1 MSRGNRVVVTGVG
14 LRSPLGHTLA
24 ALRDGLLAG
33 KSGIRAMPGWE
44 SLDGLRTRVGAPCDG
59 IDVSEIPR
67 KFART
72 MGRVGVLAALSVRDA
87 VADAGL
93 PAEVVASPQCGVAYG
108 STVGSTASQE
118 DFLRPILNETSI
130 RGLLASTYLQFMSHT
145 CAANIAL
152 MFGCKGPVIA
162 SCTACTSGSQG
173 VGIAYEQVRFGRV
186 PICLGGGAEE
196 LHILHAGIFDIMRA
210 TSAGYTDTPERT
222 PRPFDRKR
230 DGLVVGEGAALPGH
244 GGVRARQASAARN
257 IYAEIIGY
265 GQGCNGTHPT
275 NSDPE
280 GICIA
285 INAAL
290 RDAELSPSDIEHINA
305 HATGTDVGDAA
316 EAEAVHRIFGAK
328 VPVSALKG
336 YLSHTLGASGAIES
350 VATLVM
356 MRDGFMAVSKNLD
369 EPDPAMPPL
378 DHVLGSPRQATHPH
392 RHEQQLRVRRDQHLA
407 DLPRA
412 LVMDDP
418 APSWQ
423 DLRARFDGPR
433 GALRLRDSRL
443 QPCPQRGAGGGG
455 GRWRAARR

>member
-1 MSRGNRVVVTGVG
+1 MIRGNRVVVTGVG

-24 ALRDGLLAG
+24 ALRDGLLGG
-33 KSGIRAMPGWE
+33 KSGVRRMSGWE
-44 SLDGLRTRVGAPCDG
+44 GLDGLRTRVGAPCDG
-59 IDVSEIPR
+59 IDVNEIPR

-93 PAEVVASPQCGVAYG
+93 PADVVASAECGVAYG

-118 DFLRPILNETSI
+118 DFLRPILNDRSI
-130 RGLLASTYLQFMSHT
+130 RGLLASSYLQFMSHT

-152 MFGCKGPVIA
+152 MFGCKGPIIA

-173 VGIAYEQVRFGRV
+173 IGIAYEQVRFGRV

-210 TSAGYTDTPERT
+210 TSAGYSDTPDRT

-230 DGLVVGEGAALPGH
+230 DGLVVGEGAACLVMEEYEH
-244 GGVRARQASAARN
+244 ARKRGAN
-257 IYAEIIGY
+257 IYAEIIGF

-285 INAAL
+285 MNAAL
-290 RDAELSPSDIEHINA
+290 RDAELSPSDIQHINA

-350 VATLVM
+350 VATVLM

-369 EPDPAMPPL
+369 EIDPAMPPL
-378 DHVLGSPRQATHPH
+378 DHVLGSARQVAIRIAMNNNFAFGGINTS
-392 RHEQQLRVRRDQHLA
+392 LVF
-407 DLPRA
+407 RA
-412 LVMDDP
+412 L
-418 APSWQ
+418 S
-423 DLRARFDGPR
+423 
-433 GALRLRDSRL
+433 
-443 QPCPQRGAGGGG
+443 
-455 GRWRAARR
+455 

>member
-24 ALRDGLLAG
+24 AMREGLLNG
-33 KSGIRAMPGWE
+33 KSGVRVMPGWE

-59 IDVSEIPR
+59 IDSNEIPR

-87 VADAGL
+87 VVDAGL
-93 PAEVVASPQCGVAYG
+93 PAEVVASPDCGVAYG
-108 STVGSTASQE
+108 STVGSTAAQE
-118 DFLRPILNETSI
+118 EFLRPILNETSI

-210 TSAGYTDTPERT
+210 TSAGYASTPERT

-230 DGLVVGEGAALPGH
+230 DGLVVGEGAACLVMEEYEHAKRRG
-244 GGVRARQASAARN
+244 AN

-275 NSDPE
+275 NSDPD

-285 INAAL
+285 INLAL
-290 RDAELSPSDIEHINA
+290 RDAELAPSDIQHINA

-316 EAEAVHRIFGAK
+316 EAEAVHRIFGNQ

-350 VATLVM
+350 VASLVM

-369 EPDPAMPPL
+369 EPDPALPPL
-378 DHVLGSPRQATHPH
+378 DHVLGGPRQARIRIAMNNNFAFGGINTS
-392 RHEQQLRVRRDQHLA
+392 LIF
-407 DLPRA
+407 RA
-412 LVMDDP
+412 L
-418 APSWQ
+418 S
-423 DLRARFDGPR
+423 
-433 GALRLRDSRL
+433 
-443 QPCPQRGAGGGG
+443 
-455 GRWRAARR
+455 

>member
-1 MSRGNRVVVTGVG
+1 MSSGHRVVVTGIG

-24 ALRDGLLAG
+24 ALREGLLSG
-33 KSGIRAMPGWE
+33 KSGIRRMPGWE
-44 SLDGLRTRVGAPCDG
+44 QLDGLRTRVGAPCDG
-59 IDVSEIPR
+59 IDINEIPR

-72 MGRVGVLAALSVRDA
+72 MGRVGLLAALSVRDA

-93 PAEVVASPQCGVAYG
+93 SRDVVASPDCGVAYG
-108 STVGSTASQE
+108 STVGSTAAQE
-118 DFLRPILNETSI
+118 EFLRPILNDRSI
-130 RGLLASTYLQFMSHT
+130 RGLLASSYLQFMSHT

-152 MFGCKGPVIA
+152 MFGCKGPIIA

-173 VGIAYEQVRFGRV
+173 VGIAYEQVRFGRA

-210 TSAGYTDTPERT
+210 TSAGYADTPERT

-230 DGLVVGEGAALPGH
+230 DGLVVGEGAACLVMEEYEHAKRRG
-244 GGVRARQASAARN
+244 ARV
-257 IYAEIIGY
+257 YAEIIGY

-275 NSDPE
+275 NSDPD

-290 RDAELSPSDIEHINA
+290 RDAELAPADVEHINA

-316 EAEAVHRIFGAK
+316 EAEAIHRIFGAK

-350 VATLVM
+350 VATLAM
-356 MRDGFMAVSKNLD
+356 MQDGFMAVSKNLD
-369 EPDPAMPPL
+369 EPDPALPPI
-378 DHVLGSPRQATHPH
+378 DYVRGDARQGP
-392 RHEQQLRVRRDQHLA
+392 VRIA
-407 DLPRA
+407 MNNNFA
-412 LVMDDP
+412 FGGINTSLVVR
-418 APSWQ
+418 S
-423 DLRARFDGPR
+423 L
-433 GALRLRDSRL
+433 S
-443 QPCPQRGAGGGG
+443 
-455 GRWRAARR
+455 

>member
-1 MSRGNRVVVTGVG
+1 MCKGHRVVVTGVG
-14 LRSPLGHTLA
+14 LRSPIGHTLT

-33 KSGIRAMPGWE
+33 RSGVRAMPGWE

-59 IDVSEIPR
+59 IDTNDIPR

-72 MGRVGVLAALSVRDA
+72 MGRVAVLAALSVRDA

-93 PAEVVASPQCGVAYG
+93 PAEVVASPNCGVAYG

-118 DFLRPILNETSI
+118 DFLRPILNDTSI

-210 TSAGYTDTPERT
+210 TSAGYADTPERT

-230 DGLVVGEGAALPGH
+230 DGLVVGEGAACL
-244 GGVRARQASAARN
+244 VMEEYERARKRGAN

-275 NSDPE
+275 NSDPG

-290 RDAELSPSDIEHINA
+290 RDAKLAPSDIQHVNA

-316 EAEAVHRIFGAK
+316 EAVAIHRIFGAK

-350 VATLVM
+350 AATIVM

-369 EPDPAMPPL
+369 EPDPALPPI
-378 DHVLGSPRQATHPH
+378 DHVLGSARQAPIRIAMNNNFAFGGINTS
-392 RHEQQLRVRRDQHLA
+392 LVF
-407 DLPRA
+407 RA
-412 LVMDDP
+412 L
-418 APSWQ
+418 S
-423 DLRARFDGPR
+423 
-433 GALRLRDSRL
+433 
-443 QPCPQRGAGGGG
+443 
-455 GRWRAARR
+455 

>member
-1 MSRGNRVVVTGVG
+1 MWKGNRVVVTGVG

-24 ALRDGLLAG
+24 ALRDGFLAG
-33 KSGIRAMPGWE
+33 KSGVRRMPGWE

-59 IDVSEIPR
+59 IDPNDIPR

-72 MGRVGVLAALSVRDA
+72 MGRVAVLAALSVRDA

-93 PAEVVASPQCGVAYG
+93 PAEVVASPNCGVAYG

-118 DFLRPILNETSI
+118 DFLRPILNDTSI

-210 TSAGYTDTPERT
+210 TSAGYADTPERT
-222 PRPFDRKR
+222 PRPFDRQR
-230 DGLVVGEGAALPGH
+230 DGLVVGEGAACL
-244 GGVRARQASAARN
+244 VMEEYERARKRGAN

-275 NSDPE
+275 NSDPG

-290 RDAELSPSDIEHINA
+290 RDAELAPSDIQHVNA

-316 EAEAVHRIFGAK
+316 EAVAIHRIFGAK

-350 VATLVM
+350 AATILM

-369 EPDPAMPPL
+369 EPDPALPPI
-378 DHVLGSPRQATHPH
+378 DHVLGSPRQGPIRIAMNNNFAFGGINTS
-392 RHEQQLRVRRDQHLA
+392 LVF
-407 DLPRA
+407 RA
-412 LVMDDP
+412 L
-418 APSWQ
+418 S
-423 DLRARFDGPR
+423 
-433 GALRLRDSRL
+433 
-443 QPCPQRGAGGGG
+443 
-455 GRWRAARR
+455 

>member
-1 MSRGNRVVVTGVG
+1 MIRGNRVVVTGMG
-14 LRSPLGHTLA
+14 LRSPIGHTPQ

-33 KSGIRAMPGWE
+33 KSGIRTMPGWDA
-44 SLDGLRTRVGAPCDG
+44 LDGLRTRVGAPCDG
-59 IDVSEIPR
+59 IDVGEIPR

-93 PAEVVASPQCGVAYG
+93 PADLVASPSCGVAYG
-108 STVGSTASQE
+108 STAGSSASQE
-118 DFLRPILNETSI
+118 EFLRPILNDSSI
-130 RGLLASTYLQFMSHT
+130 RGLLASSYLQFMSHT

-186 PICLGGGAEE
+186 PVCLGGGAEE

-210 TSAGYTDTPERT
+210 TSAGYADTPERT

-230 DGLVVGEGAALPGH
+230 DGLVVGEGAGCLVLEDYEHAKKRG
-244 GGVRARQASAARN
+244 AR
-257 IYAEIIGY
+257 IYAEVIGF

-290 RDAELSPSDIEHINA
+290 RDAELSPADIDHINA

-336 YLSHTLGASGAIES
+336 YMSHTLGASGAIES
-350 VATLVM
+350 IASIVM
-356 MRDGFMAVSKNLD
+356 MREGFMAASKNLD
-369 EPDPAMPPL
+369 EVDPAMPAL
-378 DHVLGSPRQATHPH
+378 DHVLGSARQAPI
-392 RHEQQLRVRRDQHLA
+392 RIA
-407 DLPRA
+407 MNNNFA
-412 LVMDDP
+412 
-418 APSWQ
+418 
-423 DLRARFDGPR
+423 F
-433 GALRLRDSRL
+433 
-443 QPCPQRGAGGGG
+443 GGINTSLIF
-455 GRWRAARR
+455 RTLT

>member
-1 MSRGNRVVVTGVG
+1 MWKGNRVVVTGVG

-24 ALRDGLLAG
+24 ALRDGFLAG
-33 KSGIRAMPGWE
+33 KSGVRRMPGWE

-59 IDVSEIPR
+59 IDVSDIPR

-87 VADAGL
+87 VTDAGL
-93 PAEVVASPQCGVAYG
+93 PAEVVASPSCGVAYG
-108 STVGSTASQE
+108 STVGSTAAQE
-118 DFLRPILNETSI
+118 DFLRPILNDKSI
-130 RGLLASTYLQFMSHT
+130 RGLLASNYLQFMSHT

-210 TSAGYTDTPERT
+210 TSAGYADTPERT

-230 DGLVVGEGAALPGH
+230 DGLVVGEGAACL
-244 GGVRARQASAARN
+244 VMEEYERARKRDAN

-290 RDAELSPSDIEHINA
+290 RDAALAPSDIQHINA

-316 EAEAVHRIFGAK
+316 EAEAIHRIFGAK

-350 VATLVM
+350 AATIVM

-369 EPDPAMPPL
+369 EPDPALPPI
-378 DHVLGSPRQATHPH
+378 DHVLGSARQAPIRIAMNNNFAFGGINTS
-392 RHEQQLRVRRDQHLA
+392 LVF
-407 DLPRA
+407 RA
-412 LVMDDP
+412 L
-418 APSWQ
+418 S
-423 DLRARFDGPR
+423 
-433 GALRLRDSRL
+433 
-443 QPCPQRGAGGGG
+443 
-455 GRWRAARR
+455 

>member
-1 MSRGNRVVVTGVG
+1 MSRGNRVVVSGVG
-14 LRSPLGHTLA
+14 LRSPLGHTLT
-24 ALRDGLLAG
+24 ALRDGLLSG
-33 KSGIRAMPGWE
+33 KSGIRVMPGWE
-44 SLDGLRTRVGAPCDG
+44 GLEGLRTRVGAPCEG
-59 IDVSEIPR
+59 IDVNEIPR

-93 PAEVVASPQCGVAYG
+93 PPEVVASPDCGVAYG
-108 STVGSTASQE
+108 STVGSTAAQE
-118 DFLRPILNETSI
+118 EFLRPILNDTSI

-210 TSAGYTDTPERT
+210 TSAGYNDAAERT

-230 DGLVVGEGAALPGH
+230 DGLVVGEG
-244 GGVRARQASAARN
+244 SACLVMEEYEHAKRRGAN
-257 IYAEIIGY
+257 IYAEVIGY

-275 NSDPE
+275 NSDPD

-285 INAAL
+285 INLAL
-290 RDAELSPSDIEHINA
+290 RDAELGPSDIQHINA

-316 EAEAVHRIFGAK
+316 EAEAISRIFGAK

-350 VATLVM
+350 AATLVM

-369 EPDPAMPPL
+369 EPDPALPPI
-378 DHVLGSPRQATHPH
+378 DHVLGSARQAKIRIAMNNNFAFGGINTS
-392 RHEQQLRVRRDQHLA
+392 LVF
-407 DLPRA
+407 RA
-412 LVMDDP
+412 L
-418 APSWQ
+418 S
-423 DLRARFDGPR
+423 
-433 GALRLRDSRL
+433 
-443 QPCPQRGAGGGG
+443 
-455 GRWRAARR
+455 

>member
-14 LRSPLGHTLA
+14 LRSPIGHTLA
-24 ALRDGLLAG
+24 ALRDGLLQG
-33 KSGIRAMPGWE
+33 RSGVRTMPGWDK
-44 SLDGLRTRVGAPCDG
+44 LDGLRTRVGAPCEG
-59 IDVSEIPR
+59 IDIGEIPR
-67 KFART
+67 KYART
-72 MGRVGVLAALSVRDA
+72 MGRVGVLAALTVRDA

-93 PAEVVASPQCGVAYG
+93 PADVVASPMCGVAYG
-108 STVGSTASQE
+108 STVGSTAAQE

-210 TSAGYTDTPERT
+210 TSAGYSDTPERT

-230 DGLVVGEGAALPGH
+230 DGLVVGEGAACLVMEEYEHAKKRG
-244 GGVRARQASAARN
+244 AN

-285 INAAL
+285 INLAL
-290 RDAELSPSDIEHINA
+290 RDAELSPSDIQHINA

-316 EAEAVHRIFGAK
+316 EAVAVHRIFGTK

-350 VATLVM
+350 VATIAM
-356 MRDGFMAVSKNLD
+356 MREGFMAVSKNLE
-369 EPDPAMPPL
+369 EPDPAIPPL
-378 DHVLGSPRQATHPH
+378 DHVMGSARQGPIRIAMNNNFAFGGINTS
-392 RHEQQLRVRRDQHLA
+392 LVF
-407 DLPRA
+407 RA
-412 LVMDDP
+412 LP
-418 APSWQ
+418 
-423 DLRARFDGPR
+423 
-433 GALRLRDSRL
+433 
-443 QPCPQRGAGGGG
+443 
-455 GRWRAARR
+455 

>member
-1 MSRGNRVVVTGVG
+1 MSRGNRVVVTGIG
-14 LRSPLGHTLA
+14 LRSPIGHTYA
-24 ALRDGLLAG
+24 AMRDGLLG
-33 KSGIRAMPGWE
+33 GRSGVRLMPGWDGLE
-44 SLDGLRTRVGAPCDG
+44 GLRTRVGAPCDG
-59 IDVSEIPR
+59 IDTSEIPR
-67 KFART
+67 KYART
-72 MGRVGVLAALSVRDA
+72 MGRVGVLSALTVRDA

-93 PAEVVASPQCGVAYG
+93 SADVVASPDCGVAYG

-118 DFLRPILNETSI
+118 EFLRPILNDMSI
-130 RGLLASTYLQFMSHT
+130 RGLLASSYLQFMSHT

-196 LHILHAGIFDIMRA
+196 LHVLHAGIFDIMRA
-210 TSAGYTDTPERT
+210 TSAGYSATPEST

-230 DGLVVGEGAALPGH
+230 DGLVVGEGAACLVVEEYEHAKRRG
-244 GGVRARQASAARN
+244 AN

-285 INAAL
+285 INLAL
-290 RDAELSPSDIEHINA
+290 KDAEMGPADIQHINA

-316 EAEAVHRIFGAK
+316 EAEAVHRIFGAT

-356 MRDGFMAVSKNLD
+356 MREGFLAVSKNLE
-369 EPDPAMPPL
+369 EPDPALPAL
-378 DHVLGSPRQATHPH
+378 DHVMGSPRQAN
-392 RHEQQLRVRRDQHLA
+392 LRVAMNNNFAFGGINTSLIF
-407 DLPRA
+407 RA
-412 LVMDDP
+412 L
-418 APSWQ
+418 S
-423 DLRARFDGPR
+423 
-433 GALRLRDSRL
+433 
-443 QPCPQRGAGGGG
+443 
-455 GRWRAARR
+455 

>member
-1 MSRGNRVVVTGVG
+1 MNRGNRVVVTGVG
-14 LRSPLGHTLA
+14 LRSPIGHTLA

-33 KSGIRAMPGWE
+33 KSGVRTMPGWE

-59 IDVSEIPR
+59 IDVNEIPR

-196 LHILHAGIFDIMRA
+196 LHVLHAGIFDIMRA
-210 TSAGYTDTPERT
+210 TSAGHNDAPERT

-230 DGLVVGEGAALPGH
+230 DGLVVGEGAACLVLEEFEHAKQRG
-244 GGVRARQASAARN
+244 AN
-257 IYAEIIGY
+257 IHAEIIGY

-275 NSDPE
+275 NSDPD

-285 INAAL
+285 INLALKDAAL
-290 RDAELSPSDIEHINA
+290 APSDIEHINA

-316 EAEAVHRIFGAK
+316 EAEAIHRIFGAK

-350 VATLVM
+350 VATIAM

-369 EPDPAMPPL
+369 EPDPALPPI
-378 DHVLGSPRQATHPH
+378 DHVLGGPRQAKI
-392 RHEQQLRVRRDQHLA
+392 RVAMNNNFAFGGINTSLVF
-407 DLPRA
+407 RA
-412 LVMDDP
+412 L
-418 APSWQ
+418 S
-423 DLRARFDGPR
+423 
-433 GALRLRDSRL
+433 
-443 QPCPQRGAGGGG
+443 
-455 GRWRAARR
+455 